1 MKIGFIGAGNMAR
14 SMIRGLLASGIPAE
28 DIFASDKFAPSR
40 ESVHQE
46 LKIET
51 TDDNHTIAQGADVL
65 FLAVKPHFYQEVI
78 EEVRDDIRPETIVVS
93 MTLGKKLAEVR
104 SFFGRDVK
112 LVRIMPNMAAM
123 VLESV
128 TAYTPGEGISDEDS
142 QKVIELLKSFGQ
154 VYPVPE
160 TQMDA
165 VTGVA
170 GSGPAYIFMMIEAMA
185 QAGIKAGLSHA
196 DAYAMAAQ
204 TAKGSAKAVLESGT
218 HPAQLRDQVCSPAG
232 STIEAVA
239 VLEREGF
246 KTAVIQAIDACVKKS
261 KGD

>member
-1 MKIGFIGAGNMAR
+1 MAR
-14 SMIRGLLASGIPAE
+14 SMIRGMLASGISP
-28 DIFASDKFAPSR
+28 DHIKASDKFAPSR
-40 ESVHQE
+40 EAVHQE

-51 TDDNHTIAQGADVL
+51 TADNHLIAKEADVL
-65 FLAVKPHFYQEVI
+65 FLAVKPYFYQEVI
-78 EEVRDDIRPETIVVS
+78 EEVRDDVRPETIVVS
-93 MTLGKKLAEVR
+93 MTLGKKLEEVKGY
-104 SFFGRDVK
+104 FGRDVK

-142 QKVIELLKSFGQ
+142 QQVIEILKSFGE
-154 VYPVPE
+154 VYPIPE
-160 TQMDA
+160 SQMDA

-185 QAGIKAGLSHA
+185 QAGIKAGLAHA

-261 KGD
+261 KGE